1 MFVRILFFL
10 LLTNFNCTVQ
20 AQIIINEIFADYSPK
35 VGLPEAEFV
44 ELHNTTNQDI
54 SLENYQFQD
63 ASKSVTFPK
72 GSKINAND
80 YVLLC
85 KSSAKEQ
92 FEQFGD
98 VIDFSSFPA
107 LNNSGDALSLIDA
120 DGKRIDFVAYKSAW
134 YQDAEKAKG
143 GWSLERIN
151 PNNNCDGS
159 ANWKASQA
167 NIGGTPNQ
175 QNSVFNS
182 AFYDDTPLQLIS
194 ASLNPSQQLELQFSK
209 KINESNLKST
219 LQFSSNLTI
228 LNITSDDSKTK
239 FSITFQ
245 EEIQENSVFEL
256 TITNLNDC
264 NQKTILNTSTVFGK
278 SKTLE
283 QGDLLINEILFNPF
297 KGGVDFV
304 EIINTSNQILALDG
318 LIILELDL
326 QISSKVKDNVVVN
339 NTNRWIKPN
348 EFIVFTS
355 NKDVLLSQYKVA
367 FPENIVELSLP
378 NYDDDQGHISLLN
391 AQKDTLDQVQYSENW
406 HFEAIRKKDGV
417 SLERISIEQPS
428 QNASNWFSSSFKNG
442 YATPTTKNTQKAQQ
456 AKPLNIQLSSE
467 IFTPD
472 HDGQD
477 DILFIQFPNETKGSL
492 ATVAVYNIRGFAVK
506 TILNN
511 EFLGF
516 ENSVRWSGLDNNN
529 QPLPIGHY
537 IIVIELF
544 DKNGN
549 ISRVKKKVTLSRTY

>member
-1 MFVRILFFL
+1 MSIFL
-10 LLTNFNCTVQ
+10 LFTSLSFATYS
-20 AQIIINEIFADYSPK
+20 QIVINEIFADYSPK

-44 ELHNTTNQDI
+44 ELYNTTDQDI
-54 SLENYQFQD
+54 SLENYKFQD

-72 GSKINAND
+72 GSKITANG

-85 KSSAKEQ
+85 KSSAKTQ

-98 VIDFSSFPA
+98 VIGFSSFPA
-107 LNNSGDALSLIDA
+107 LNNSGDDLSLINA

-167 NIGGTPNQ
+167 NSGGTPNQ
-175 QNSVFNS
+175 QNSVLDT

-194 ASLNPSQQLELQFSK
+194 ALLNTSQQLELQFSK
-209 KINESNLKST
+209 KIDGENFESS
-219 LQFSSNLTI
+219 LQFSPKLTI
-228 LNITSDDSKTK
+228 LETKPNDSKTK
-239 FSITFQ
+239 FFITF
-245 EEIQENSVFEL
+245 EEDIQENSVFEL

-264 NQKTILNTSTVFGK
+264 NKKTVLNTSTVFGK
-278 SKTLE
+278 SKIPK

-318 LIILELDL
+318 LNILEINT
-326 QISSKVKDNVVVN
+326 QVPSKIDDDVIING
-339 NTNRWIKPN
+339 TNRWIKPN
-348 EFIVFTS
+348 EFMVFTTK
-355 NKDVLLSQYKVA
+355 KDILLNQYNVQ
-367 FPENIVELSLP
+367 FPENIVEVSLP
-378 NYDDDQGHISLLN
+378 NYNDEQGHIALLN
-391 AQKDTLDQVQYSENW
+391 EQKDTLDQVHYSENW

-417 SLERISIEQPS
+417 SLERISSKQPS
-428 QNASNWFSSSFKNG
+428 QDANNWFSSSFKNG
-442 YATPTTKNTQKAQQ
+442 YATPTAENSQKSQPV
-456 AKPLNIQLSSE
+456 KPLNIQLSSE

-472 HDGQD
+472 HDGQND
-477 DILFIQFPNETKGSL
+477 VLFIQFPNETKGSL
-492 ATVAVYNIRGFAVK
+492 ATVTVYNIRGFAVK

-511 EFLGF
+511 ELLGF
-516 ENSVRWSGLDNNN
+516 ENSVRWSGLDENN

-537 IIVIELF
+537 IIAIEVF
-544 DKNGN
+544 DENGN
-549 ISRVKKKVTLSRTY
+549 TNRAKKKVTLSRRF